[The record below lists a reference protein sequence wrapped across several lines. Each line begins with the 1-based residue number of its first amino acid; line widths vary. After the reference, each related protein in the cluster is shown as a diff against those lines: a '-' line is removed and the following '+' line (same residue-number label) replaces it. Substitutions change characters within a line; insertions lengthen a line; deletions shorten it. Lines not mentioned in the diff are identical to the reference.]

1 MPRAEIRID
10 SSSLKGLLTLMEHI
24 NTKVKREGLK
34 NALQTAGKIVVAAAM
49 RRVSI
54 KYRVLYDA
62 LDIREKVVLKN
73 SEQYAYAVIG
83 PRRRAGRKIGKF
95 ERIPTKYAHFV
106 EYGTAAHPIGAG
118 DVTNEV
124 LLTRKD
130 KNYKAEGKMH
140 PGGRPK
146 PYLRPAWDETKD
158 KALNIIATILGETID
173 KGAA

>member
-24 NTKVKREGLK
+24 DTKVKREGLK
-34 NALQTAGKIVVAAAM
+34 NALKAAGKIVVAAAI
-49 RRVSI
+49 RRVSM
-54 KYRVLYDA
+54 KHRVLQNA
-62 LDIREKVVLKN
+62 LDIREKVVLK
-73 SEQYAYAVIG
+73 SAAQYSYAVIG
-83 PRRRAGRKIGKF
+83 PRRRAGVKIGKL
-95 ERIPTKYAHFV
+95 EHIPTKYAHFV
-106 EYGTAAHPIGAG
+106 EYGTAAHPIGEG

-130 KNYKAEGKMH
+130 KSYKATGKMH

-158 KALNIIATILGETID
+158 QALNIIAAILGETID

>member
-10 SSSLKGLLTLMEHI
+10 SSSLKGLLSLMEHI
-24 NTKVKREGLK
+24 DTKVKREGLK
-34 NALQTAGKIVVAAAM
+34 NALQAAGKIVVTAAIK
-49 RRVSI
+49 RVSI
-54 KYRVLYDA
+54 KHRVLQNA
-62 LDIREKVVLKN
+62 LDIREKVVLKK

-83 PRRRAGRKIGKF
+83 PRRRAGVKIGKL
-95 ERIPTKYAHFV
+95 EHIPTKYAHFV

-118 DVTNEV
+118 DVTNEL

-130 KNYKAEGKMH
+130 KDYKAEGKMH

-158 KALNIIATILGETID
+158 QALNIIAAILGEAVD